1 MIKSKTLF
9 FKFIITALL
18 LITSSLA
25 QAADYSKTLS
35 PQERQ
40 NICDSLQ
47 AAQTKKSGSD
57 ESLDNPIVPNGALL
71 GVYNATR
78 NISQSIAMVSVLG
91 DTLMCHAVHGQD
103 KKSVKIPKTNIS
115 LFSYP
120 NVPMWLC
127 GAIIY
132 CFGFMMVLSITFY
145 VVDIAFKLGLAVL
158 LLPIGVALWPF
169 SAKIKDLDVL
179 AKLIAII
186 LKSAAIFVFLALTTS
201 FALNLI
207 GVAVGGL
214 EEVFDVITENADSDV
229 VSEHFTLT
237 SSAFLIVVVAL
248 IYGFKL
254 IGAAVSDY
262 ASKFFPDKAFG
273 QAAPIHGMMT
283 QSIDFATKKVVKPAA
298 SLVHDIATTQAGR
311 GVVQVGKFIRG
322 DFKRRPAPATST
334 QPRPQTPVPSA
345 GGPIPSPTPTG
356 QTPTPAFSQAAQP
369 LQDTEQQETPKPL
382 SPTRKTV
389 NAVRR
394 VIGNMF
400 IRTGEQMQDHRPRQ
414 ENAKDAE
421 ERRLKE
427 KEYDDNRKS
436 FLGGE

>member
-1 MIKSKTLF
+1 MIKRHTHIF
-9 FKFIITALL
+9 YLL
-18 LITSSLA
+18 LAILLFASSFA
-25 QAADYSKTLS
+25 QAADYGKTLS

-40 NICDSLQ
+40 SVCDTLQ
-47 AAQTKKSGSD
+47 ATQTKKSASNQ
-57 ESLDNPIVPNGALL
+57 SLDNPIVPNGALL

-132 CFGFMMVLSITFY
+132 CFGFMMVLAITFY

-214 EEVFDVITENADSDV
+214 EEVFDAITENADSDV
-229 VSEHFTLT
+229 VSEHFTLA

-254 IGAAVSDY
+254 IGATISDY
-262 ASKFFPDKAFG
+262 VDKFFPDKAFG

-283 QSIDFATKKVVKPAA
+283 QSVDFTTKKVVKPAA
-298 SLVHDIATTQAGR
+298 ALAHDITTTQAGR
-311 GVVQVGKFIRG
+311 GVVQVGKLIRG
-322 DFKRRPAPATST
+322 DFRRRPALATST
-334 QPRPQTPVPSA
+334 QPHPQTPVPSA

-356 QTPTPAFSQAAQP
+356 QTPIPAFSQAAQP

-382 SPTRKTV
+382 SPTRKAV

-394 VIGNMF
+394 VVGNMF
-400 IRTGEQMQDHRPRQ
+400 IRTGEQMQDNRPRQ
-414 ENAKDAE
+414 ENEKDAE

>member
-1 MIKSKTLF
+1 MIKHHTYIF
-9 FKFIITALL
+9 YLL
-18 LITSSLA
+18 LAILLFTSSFA
-25 QAADYSKTLS
+25 RAADYGKTLS

-40 NICDSLQ
+40 NICDTLQ
-47 AAQTKKSGSD
+47 ATQTKKSASN

-132 CFGFMMVLSITFY
+132 CFGFMMVLAITFY

-169 SAKIKDLDVL
+169 SAKVKDLDLVT
-179 AKLIAII
+179 KLLSII

-201 FALNLI
+201 FALNLL

-229 VSEHFTLT
+229 VSEHFTLA
-237 SSAFLIVVVAL
+237 SSAFLIIVVAL

-254 IGAAVSDY
+254 IGSTISDY
-262 ASKFFPDKAFG
+262 TEKFFPDKAFG
-273 QAAPIHGMMT
+273 RAAPIHGMMT
-283 QSIDFATKKVVKPAA
+283 QSVDFATKKVVKPVA
-298 SLVHDIATTQAGR
+298 SLARDITFTQAGR
-311 GVVQVGKFIRG
+311 GVVATGRFIRG
-322 DFKRRPAPATST
+322 DFRKSPTPAPKPAPT
-334 QPRPQTPVPSA
+334 
-345 GGPIPSPTPTG
+345 PSPTPTPSFAQAG
-356 QTPTPAFSQAAQP
+356 APAHGFENPNA
-369 LQDTEQQETPKPL
+369 EQQMQKPL
-382 SPTRKTV
+382 SRTKKAI

-436 FLGGE
+436 FLGGEGE

>member
-1 MIKSKTLF
+1 MIIAKIIF
-9 FKFIITALL
+9 FKFIITASLL
-18 LITSSLA
+18 FVSSFA
-25 QAADYSKTLS
+25 WSADYNKTLS
-35 PQERQ
+35 TQERQ

-47 AAQTKKSGSD
+47 ATQTKKSASN

-132 CFGFMMVLSITFY
+132 FFGFMMVLAISFY
-145 VVDIAFKLGLAVL
+145 VVDIAFKLGLAIL

-169 SAKIKDLDVL
+169 SAKIKDLDLL
-179 AKLIAII
+179 AKLLAII

-214 EEVFDVITENADSDV
+214 EEVFDAITENADSDV
-229 VSEHFTLT
+229 VSEHFTLA

-283 QSIDFATKKVVKPAA
+283 QSVDFTTKKVVKPAA
-298 SLVHDIATTQAGR
+298 ALAHDITTTQAGR

-322 DFKRRPAPATST
+322 DFTRRPAPTVST
-334 QPRPQTPVPSA
+334 QPNPQTPPPTP
-345 GGPIPSPTPTG
+345 GGPIPSPQQAG
-356 QTPTPAFSQAAQP
+356 QTPTPAFAQAAQP
-369 LQDTEQQETPKPL
+369 MENTGRQETPKPIN
-382 SPTRKTV
+382 PIKKAINAARKV
-389 NAVRR
+389 V
-394 VIGNMF
+394 GNMF
-400 IRTGEQMQDHRPRQ
+400 IRAGEEMQDNRPRQ

-421 ERRLKE
+421 QRRLKE

-436 FLGGE
+436 FWGGE